1 MRQCSGL
8 PLAPNL
14 PGGIMISIDL
24 ETAIQLL
31 GALVCVPPKTC
42 VRVHYGLLQ
51 LVYHDALM
59 VPMGMQWLSHD
70 LRPVKSQPV
79 FLA

>member
-1 MRQCSGL
+1 MRQYSGL

-31 GALVCVPPKTC
+31 GALVCVLPKPC
-42 VRVHYGLLQ
+42 QRVHYGLL
-51 LVYHDALM
+51 
-59 VPMGMQWLSHD
+59 
-70 LRPVKSQPV
+70 
-79 FLA
+79 